1 MFRFN
6 LWLLFNTR
14 VSVSS
19 YCLSDLS
26 MGEDVALRSP
36 TIIMLWSVCA
46 LQPNSIYFLNLYAS
60 GIGEKMVR
68 NTISPLSFPV
78 SSE

>member
-1 MFRFN
+1 
-6 LWLLFNTR
+6 
-14 VSVSS
+14 
-19 YCLSDLS
+19 

-68 NTISPLSFPV
+68 NTISLFLLNSFGLKCIMSDIRKPTFV
-78 SSE
+78 CFLDQFI